1 MLSTKY
7 RLRLQAIC
15 ARIAAQQPVELQDRI
30 WANKLGQVN
39 RTAASMLRQ
48 AQRRGQNPEMHEGGL
63 DDFLNQLDIGGLGD
77 QAKGIRRFDSPEEI
91 VDFFR
96 QDKPEDW
103 RQRDSSEFAGDRI
116 PTFHQQVVT
125 ILQLKMADHC
135 QRQVVNHVKVT
146 RA

>member
-48 AQRRGQNPEMHEGGL
+48 AQRRVQNPEMHEGGL
-63 DDFLNQLDIGGLGD
+63 DDFLNQLDIGDLGD

-103 RQRDSSEFAGDRI
+103 RQRD
-116 PTFHQQVVT
+116 
-125 ILQLKMADHC
+125 
-135 QRQVVNHVKVT
+135 
-146 RA
+146 

>member
-15 ARIAAQQPVELQDRI
+15 ARIATQHPVELQDRI

-48 AQRRGQNPEMHEGGL
+48 AQRRVQNPEVPQGGL

-77 QAKGIRRFDSPEEI
+77 QAKGIRRLDSPEEI

-103 RQRDSSEFAGDRI
+103 RQRD
-116 PTFHQQVVT
+116 
-125 ILQLKMADHC
+125 
-135 QRQVVNHVKVT
+135 
-146 RA
+146 

>member
-7 RLRLQAIC
+7 RLCLQAIC

-30 WANKLGQVN
+30 WANKLGEVN

-48 AQRRGQNPEMHEGGL
+48 AQRRAQNPEMHEGSL

-77 QAKGIRRFDSPEEI
+77 EAKGIRRFNSPEEI
-91 VDFFR
+91 ADFFH

-103 RQRDSSEFAGDRI
+103 RQRD
-116 PTFHQQVVT
+116 
-125 ILQLKMADHC
+125 
-135 QRQVVNHVKVT
+135 
-146 RA
+146 

>member
-7 RLRLQAIC
+7 RLRLEAIC

-30 WANKLGQVN
+30 WANKLGEVN

-48 AQRRGQNPEMHEGGL
+48 AQRRAQNPEMHEGSL

-77 QAKGIRRFDSPEEI
+77 EAKGIRRFNSPEEI
-91 VDFFR
+91 ADFFH

-103 RQRDSSEFAGDRI
+103 RQRD
-116 PTFHQQVVT
+116 
-125 ILQLKMADHC
+125 
-135 QRQVVNHVKVT
+135 
-146 RA
+146 

>member
-7 RLRLQAIC
+7 RLRLEAIC

-30 WANKLGQVN
+30 WANKLGEVN

-48 AQRRGQNPEMHEGGL
+48 AQRRAQNPEMHEGSL

-77 QAKGIRRFDSPEEI
+77 EAKCIRRFNSPDEI
-91 VDFFR
+91 ADFFR

-103 RQRDSSEFAGDRI
+103 RQRD
-116 PTFHQQVVT
+116 
-125 ILQLKMADHC
+125 
-135 QRQVVNHVKVT
+135 
-146 RA
+146 

>member
-7 RLRLQAIC
+7 RLRLEAIC

-30 WANKLGQVN
+30 WANKLGEVN

-48 AQRRGQNPEMHEGGL
+48 AQRRAQNPEMHEGSL

-77 QAKGIRRFDSPEEI
+77 EAKGIRRFNSPDEI
-91 VDFFR
+91 ADFFR

-103 RQRDSSEFAGDRI
+103 RQRD
-116 PTFHQQVVT
+116 
-125 ILQLKMADHC
+125 
-135 QRQVVNHVKVT
+135 
-146 RA
+146 

>member
-7 RLRLQAIC
+7 RLRLEAIC

-30 WANKLGQVN
+30 WANKLGEVN

-48 AQRRGQNPEMHEGGL
+48 AQRRAQNPEMHEGSL

-77 QAKGIRRFDSPEEI
+77 EAKGIRGFNSPEEI
-91 VDFFR
+91 ADFFH

-103 RQRDSSEFAGDRI
+103 RQRD
-116 PTFHQQVVT
+116 
-125 ILQLKMADHC
+125 
-135 QRQVVNHVKVT
+135 
-146 RA
+146 

>member
-48 AQRRGQNPEMHEGGL
+48 AQRRVQNPEMHEGDL

-77 QAKGIRRFDSPEEI
+77 QVKGIRRFDSPEEI

-103 RQRDSSEFAGDRI
+103 RQRD
-116 PTFHQQVVT
+116 
-125 ILQLKMADHC
+125 
-135 QRQVVNHVKVT
+135 
-146 RA
+146 

>member
-30 WANKLGQVN
+30 WANKLGEVN

-48 AQRRGQNPEMHEGGL
+48 AQRRAQNPEMHEGSL
-63 DDFLNQLDIGGLGD
+63 DDFLNQLDIGGVGD
-77 QAKGIRRFDSPEEI
+77 EAKGIRRFNSPDEI
-91 VDFFR
+91 ADFFR

-103 RQRDSSEFAGDRI
+103 RQRD
-116 PTFHQQVVT
+116 
-125 ILQLKMADHC
+125 
-135 QRQVVNHVKVT
+135 
-146 RA
+146 

>member
-30 WANKLGQVN
+30 WANKLGEVN

-48 AQRRGQNPEMHEGGL
+48 AQRRAQNPEMHEGSL
-63 DDFLNQLDIGGLGD
+63 DDFLNQLDIGGVGD
-77 QAKGIRRFDSPEEI
+77 EAKSIRRFNSPDEI
-91 VDFFR
+91 ADFFR

-103 RQRDSSEFAGDRI
+103 RQRD
-116 PTFHQQVVT
+116 
-125 ILQLKMADHC
+125 
-135 QRQVVNHVKVT
+135 
-146 RA
+146 

>member
-30 WANKLGQVN
+30 WANKLGEVN

-48 AQRRGQNPEMHEGGL
+48 AQRRAQNPEMHEGSL

-77 QAKGIRRFDSPEEI
+77 EAKGIRRFNSPEEI
-91 VDFFR
+91 ADFFH

-103 RQRDSSEFAGDRI
+103 RQRD
-116 PTFHQQVVT
+116 
-125 ILQLKMADHC
+125 
-135 QRQVVNHVKVT
+135 
-146 RA
+146 